1 MPFRIVFFIFT
12 AYLLFFA
19 GPSAFRDGAHF
30 YPPLF
35 QYQFEELFAGRFPLW
50 NPYENLG
57 QPQAANP
64 TSMLFYP
71 GFYLAAVPL
80 LFSWLTGYVS
90 FPIVAADMMSEGYTL
105 FLSVHL
111 LLALWT
117 SYRFARVWKCSR
129 NASTVAA
136 ICYTLS
142 GSVLFQW
149 HNAPFL
155 VAAALFPEAMRTVIH
170 LLQRNQLKYAVRYA
184 VILSLLITGGDP
196 QSAYHSVLCAAVFF
210 VFYFVAYRDTEN
222 LGNKSLRFP
231 YFRAKFLLF
240 LFSGALTFLLSAILI
255 LPAAEFSMNSDR
267 SVPDFQDYVYWFSI
281 PPWRLSEL
289 CFPNIGGCQF
299 PAHTRW
305 FDTLPENGIWT
316 PSLYM
321 GTLPVLLAV
330 FGIVK
335 QDRSAGAGAKQNT
348 AAKRNAAKMLLAVFL
363 LGSLGNWFF
372 VYPAMRYLPFY
383 DSFRYPGK
391 LMSVATLFIALF
403 AAIGADWVFCKD
415 VKERKKRCALL
426 MKIYA
431 AAVFIL
437 TLLIL
442 SVILLPLN
450 VPANILFGQ
459 FDKKEECFL
468 FLHTAWSGWLFYFIV
483 KWLTDFRKNR
493 LNVLVLI
500 ILADLCFHNHWFFAA
515 EKIVYQPILQNTV
528 LGKNEQDTGMVP
540 LRIYRYPLWEPQY
553 FSEQSSLNRLA
564 EITEWN
570 KQTLFPKYTL
580 PKRINVVDVRGTM
593 MPKDYYL
600 FTKELRRKLEE
611 GNNVCTIEKE
621 LAMLGVNYVIA
632 PEKIIFTVSR
642 VPDGKCPADVKT
654 GIIAHTAKRN
664 FTVYEPNR
672 IEFNVL
678 LEKPETVVITE
689 QYWNGWRAFDS
700 NVDGGIEI
708 PVFKAEPCFRS
719 IILSAG
725 EHHITMIYDP
735 PLLKIGAV
743 LSIIGLVIA
752 VFCSLIFEILFT
764 GTSARFLL
772 SEKNLILVPF
782 LPIIPIMI
790 H

>member
-19 GPSAFRDGAHF
+19 GPSAFRDGTHF
-30 YPPLF
+30 YAPQF
-35 QYQFEELFAGRFPLW
+35 QYIFEEIFAGRFPLW

-57 QPQAANP
+57 QPFAANP
-64 TSMLFYP
+64 TAMLFYP
-71 GFYLAAVPL
+71 VFYIAAVPL
-80 LFSWLTGYVS
+80 LLSWLTGYVS
-90 FPIVAADMMSEGYTL
+90 FPTVAADMMSEGYTL

-117 SYRFARVWKCSR
+117 SYRLARTWGCSR

-136 ICYTLS
+136 MCYTLS

-155 VAAALFPEAMRTVIH
+155 VGAAWFPEALRTAI
-170 LLQRNQLKYAVRYA
+170 LLTERGQLKYAVRYA

-196 QSAYHSVLCAAVFF
+196 QAAYHSVLCAAVFF
-210 VFYFVAYRDTEN
+210 LCRQKNRGLTPPARKLPIFC
-222 LGNKSLRFP
+222 
-231 YFRAKFLLF
+231 LF

-267 SVPDFQDYVYWFSI
+267 SVPDFQEYVYWFSV

-289 CFPNIGGCQF
+289 CFPNIGGWQF
-299 PAHTRW
+299 PVHTRW
-305 FDTLPENGIWT
+305 FDALPENGIWT

-321 GTLPVLLAV
+321 GMLPVLLALV
-330 FGIVK
+330 GLS
-335 QDRSAGAGAKQNT
+335 RTAGAGAK
-348 AAKRNAAKMLLAVFL
+348 LLAVFL
-363 LGSLGNWFF
+363 FGSLGNWFF
-372 VYPAMRYLPFY
+372 VYPLMRYLPLY

-415 VKERKKRCALL
+415 VNERKKRWILM

-431 AAVFIL
+431 ASAFIL
-437 TLLIL
+437 SLVIL

-450 VPANILFGQ
+450 VPANVLFGP

-468 FLHTAWSGWLFYFIV
+468 FLHTVWSVWLFYFIV
-483 KWLTDFRKNR
+483 KGFTNFRKNR

-500 ILADLCFHNHWFFAA
+500 ILADLCFHNHWFFAT
-515 EKIVYQPILQNTV
+515 EKIAYQPTLQSTV
-528 LGKNEQDTGMVP
+528 LGKNEQDTGIVP
-540 LRIYRYPLWEPQY
+540 LRIYRYPLWEPQC
-553 FSEQSSLNRLA
+553 FSEQSSLHRLA

-570 KQTLFPKYTL
+570 KATLFPKYTLPKYTL

-621 LAMLGVNYVIA
+621 LAMLGVNYVIT
-632 PEKIIFTVSR
+632 PEKTIFTVSR
-642 VPDGKCPADVKT
+642 VPDGNCPADVKT

-664 FTVYEPNR
+664 FTVYQPNR
-672 IEFNVL
+672 IEFDVL
-678 LEKPETVVITE
+678 LEQPETVVITE
-689 QYWNGWRAFDS
+689 QYWNGWRAFD
-700 NVDGGIEI
+700 GGAGSSVEI
-708 PVFKAEPCFRS
+708 PIFKAEPCFRS

-735 PLLKIGAV
+735 PRLKIGAV
-743 LSIIGLVIA
+743 LSIIGLVIVILAVTADKVRLTKKKQRCITPFENKKRYGTIPA
-752 VFCSLIFEILFT
+752 VFY
-764 GTSARFLL
+764 
-772 SEKNLILVPF
+772 
-782 LPIIPIMI
+782 
-790 H
+790 